1 MHGVGGD
8 SSLRCVHLA
17 FLAATR
23 TNPPVRVFYRRL
35 VAAGKRPEV
44 ALSACIGKLL
54 ALCNALCQHQTA
66 WDPSMAEPLTPR
78 HSCFSVSEED
88 AGTPDQVRGRHCVFP
103 HER

>member
-1 MHGVGGD
+1 MGWEEIP
-8 SSLRCVHLA
+8 RCAAFTCA

-54 ALCNALCQHQTA
+54 ALCNALCQHQTT

-78 HSCFSVSEED
+78 HSCSSVSEED
-88 AGTPDQVRGRHCVFP
+88 AGTPDQVRARHCVFP
-103 HER
+103 

>member
-1 MHGVGGD
+1 MGGD

-54 ALCNALCQHQTA
+54 ALCNALCQHQTT
-66 WDPSMAEPLTPR
+66 WNLSMAEPLTPR
-78 HSCFSVSEED
+78 HSCSSVSEED
-88 AGTPDQVRGRHCVFP
+88 AGTPDQVRARHCVFP
-103 HER
+103 